1 MMKFRIMRWRWHWH
15 LRKRK
20 AKSEKQKQ
28 SASWT
33 SSIKYLPSD
42 ISLDI
47 LKRLPSTSL
56 FTVKSVCQDFY
67 RLTSHPE
74 LILHHHHL
82 HKNPYGLII
91 RISPASYI
99 NEPYYTNQLYLVDS
113 RRGLAEI
120 IQPRMKKKYSSGPM
134 LSCNGLVCLLYY
146 KKKLAP
152 LRQYRACLFNPLTGE
167 HKFLLDPG
175 LPRVRESSHNGT
187 VVTSD
192 QYFGF
197 AFDAMTDREC
207 KLVRIVKLSYE
218 DGRTYL
224 QAEVFTLGKNG
235 CQISEIDVP
244 FVCPDQSSDVVVGGA
259 IHWLCEDENSTARSY
274 SKSRNIILSFD
285 LFEEKFHQ
293 IPKPNCEVC
302 EFYNISVLGG
312 CLAITG
318 GFRETSRTH
327 EVHIWLLKEHGAKEC
342 SWTREFVISQGFMR
356 LYPLFL
362 LSSGEIV
369 MSCDSKALFC
379 YHPEGDCFNKSAE
392 LDLSIVAICHA
403 CSLVSPFGL

>member
-1 MMKFRIMRWRWHWH
+1 MMEFRIRLWRLRW
-15 LRKRK
+15 RKRK
-20 AKSEKQKQ
+20 AKNKKQKQ
-28 SASWT
+28 SVRT
-33 SSIKYLPSD
+33 SIQDLPID
-42 ISLDI
+42 LSLNI
-47 LKRLPSTSL
+47 LKRLPITSL
-56 FTVKSVCQDFY
+56 FSVKSVCKAAY
-67 RLTSHPE
+67 HLASHPE

-91 RISPASYI
+91 RVLSSYI
-99 NEPYYTNQLYLVDS
+99 NEPCYTNQLFLVDS
-113 RRGLAEI
+113 RRCLAEI
-120 IQPRMKKKYSSGPM
+120 NQPRMKKKHNPGPM

-146 KKKLAP
+146 KKKLSP
-152 LRQYRACLFNPLTGE
+152 SRQYRACLFNPLTGE
-167 HKFLLDPG
+167 YKFLVLDPG

-187 VVTSD
+187 IVTSD

-197 AFDAMTDREC
+197 GFNAMTCEY

-235 CQISEIDVP
+235 CQISEIDTP
-244 FVCPDQSSDVVVGGA
+244 FVCPHQSSDVVVGGA
-259 IHWLCEDENSTARSY
+259 IHWLCKDENSTGYDRRS
-274 SKSRNIILSFD
+274 RIILSFD

-302 EFYNISVLGG
+302 EFGKISVLGG

-318 GFRETSRTH
+318 GFRETCRTH
-327 EVHIWLLKEHGAKEC
+327 EVHIWVLKKYGVKE
-342 SWTREFVISQGFMR
+342 SWNRDFVIGQGCRR

-362 LSSGEIV
+362 LNNGEIV
-369 MSCDSKALFC
+369 MSCGLKALCC
-379 YHPEGDCFNKSAE
+379 YDPKGDFFSYSAE
-392 LDLSIVAICHA
+392 LDRSIVAICHA